1 MNIYQNALDA
11 QSASNLSGVVL
22 QFARD
27 MRRINEEVRAGG
39 GGTEQVNTHPV
50 CRLYAEQIAW
60 LTGAGSCP
68 SNATYIRAHD
78 ACQRK
83 VEEETEPQTEGN
95 RPHDVA

>member
-1 MNIYQNALDA
+1 MSIYLNALDV

-27 MRRINEEVRAGG
+27 MEQVNEEVRANG
-39 GGTEQVNTHPV
+39 GGTEQVNRHLV

-60 LTGAGSCP
+60 LTGGSGCGNP
-68 SNATYIRAHD
+68 DTYNQAYD

-83 VEEETEPQTEGN
+83 VEEEQELHPQTKGN
-95 RPHDVA
+95 

>member
-1 MNIYQNALDA
+1 MSIYLNALDV

-27 MRRINEEVRAGG
+27 MEQVNEEVRASG
-39 GGTEQVNTHPV
+39 GGTEQVNKHPV

-60 LTGAGSCP
+60 LTGAGTCDSH
-68 SNATYIRAHD
+68 ATYVRAHD

-83 VEEETEPQTEGN
+83 VEEEKLQSESERIETP
-95 RPHDVA
+95 

>member
-1 MNIYQNALDA
+1 MTIYQNALDV

-27 MRRINEEVRAGG
+27 MRQINAEVRASG
-39 GGTEQVNTHPV
+39 GGTDQVNTHPV

-60 LTGAGSCP
+60 LTGAGACESQ
-68 SNATYIRAHD
+68 ATYRRAHD

-83 VEEETEPQTEGN
+83 VEDEQQAQSE
-95 RPHDVA
+95 RV

>member
-1 MNIYQNALDA
+1 MSIYLNALDV

-27 MRRINEEVRAGG
+27 MEQVNEEVRASG
-39 GGTEQVNTHPV
+39 GGTEQVNRHPV

-60 LTGAGSCP
+60 LTGGGGCGNP
-68 SNATYIRAHD
+68 DTYTQAYD

-83 VEEETEPQTEGN
+83 VEEEQEVHPQTERN
-95 RPHDVA
+95 

>member
-1 MNIYQNALDA
+1 MSIYQNALDV

-27 MRRINEEVRAGG
+27 MKRINEEVRASG
-39 GGTEQVNTHPV
+39 GGTEQVNKHPV

-60 LTGAGSCP
+60 LTGAGGLDP
-68 SNATYIRAHD
+68 DTYRQAHD

-83 VEEETEPQTEGN
+83 VEEDHSQTE
-95 RPHDVA
+95 RIETP

>member
-1 MNIYQNALDA
+1 M

-27 MRRINEEVRAGG
+27 MERINEEVRANG
-39 GGTEQVNTHPV
+39 GGTEQVNKHPV

-60 LTGAGSCP
+60 LTGAGRCGNP
-68 SNATYIRAHD
+68 DTYRPAHD

-83 VEEETEPQTEGN
+83 VEEEQELHPETERN
-95 RPHDVA
+95 

>member
-27 MRRINEEVRAGG
+27 MTQINQEVRANG
-39 GGTEQVNTHPV
+39 GGTEQVNKHPV
-50 CRLYAEQIAW
+50 CRLYAQQIAW
-60 LTGAGSCP
+60 LTGAGSC
-68 SNATYIRAHD
+68 SSHATYVRAHD

-83 VEEETEPQTEGN
+83 VEDQPRLAGEIQG
-95 RPHDVA
+95 RQQ